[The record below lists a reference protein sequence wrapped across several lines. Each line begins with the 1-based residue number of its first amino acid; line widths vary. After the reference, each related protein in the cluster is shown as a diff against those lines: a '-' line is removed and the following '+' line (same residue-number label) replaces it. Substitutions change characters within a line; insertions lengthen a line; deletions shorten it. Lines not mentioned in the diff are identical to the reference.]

1 MKRALLRAL
10 AGLMFALSLAACS
23 APGPQFTILSGSEN
37 DVLEPLVQEFCG
49 SRRATCTV
57 RYQGSLDI
65 ALALKAGNDPEADA
79 VWPAASIWIDMF
91 DTARRVKSVK
101 SIAQMPVILGVRRSK
116 AQALG
121 WIGAKVTTKD
131 ILAAVEGGRLKF
143 LMTSATQ
150 SNSGAAAYLAMLAAG
165 IGKPDLIEAGDLDKG
180 EVLATVRSL
189 LRGVERSSGSSGWL
203 ADLYRDG
210 ERSGA
215 HYQAMWNYEAVIK
228 ETNDKLTA
236 GGIEPLYAIYPE
248 DGVSVGDSPLGFVDR
263 GRGKEVEGF
272 FADLQAFLLKSETQA
287 RIAATGRRVELGRAA
302 PISADALTNVNPGRA
317 LTVVRPPEPAV
328 IQKAL
333 ALYQEALRRPSL
345 TALCLDL
352 SGSMQGHGE
361 KQLLDAMQF
370 LLTPARTREML
381 VQWSKEDRIL
391 VLPFSDHVLWTATAT
406 GDEGEQAGLLA
417 KALELR
423 AEGGTDFYTCGARA
437 LAAMKPLLDG
447 GQHLPAIVIMTDGK
461 SQGAMSTFEAAWRAD
476 GRRVPVFGVTFG
488 DSADRTQLDSL
499 ATLTGG
505 RVFDGPK
512 SLTQAF
518 RAVRGYN

>member
-1 MKRALLRAL
+1 MNPAALRLL
-10 AGLMFALSLAACS
+10 AGLLFALALGAC
-23 APGPQFTILSGSEN
+23 AGPGPQFTILSGSEN
-37 DVLEPLVQEFCG
+37 DVLEPLVQEFCQ
-49 SRRATCTV
+49 SRRAQCTV

-65 ALALKAGNDPEADA
+65 ALALKPGNDPEADA

-116 AQALG
+116 AEALG

-165 IGKPDLIEAGDLDKG
+165 IGKPDLIESGDLDKS
-180 EVLATVRSL
+180 EVLATVRGL

-210 ERSGA
+210 ERTGA

-228 ETNDKLTA
+228 ETNDRLIA
-236 GGIEPLYAIYPE
+236 DRNEPLYAIYPE
-248 DGVSVGDSPLGFVDR
+248 DGISVGDSPLGFVDR
-263 GRGKEVEGF
+263 GRGKEVESF

-302 PISADALTNVNPGRA
+302 LIKADPITNVDPSRS

-361 KQLLDAMQF
+361 QQLLDAMRF

-381 VQWSKEDRIL
+381 VQWSKEDRII
-391 VLPFSDHVLWTATAT
+391 VMPFSDHVLWTATAS
-406 GDEGEQAGLLA
+406 GDEAMQADLLA
-417 KALELR
+417 KALQLH
-423 AEGGTDFYTCGARA
+423 ADGGTDFYTCGARA

-461 SQGAMSTFEAAWRAD
+461 SQGAMSTFESAWRAD

-488 DSADRTQLDSL
+488 DSADRSQLDNL

-505 RVFDGPK
+505 RVFDGTK